1 MVRIWDNNGRFLSS
15 FSNDTFFNRIGLP
28 IAFIKNGFLFD
39 NTMRILGN
47 VNNINPKYNVIKNR
61 VLENQ
66 TFIGSYEGDSMIALL
81 YFNYLNKNN

>member
-15 FSNDTFFNRIGLP
+15 FSNNTFFNRIGLP
-28 IAFIKNGFLFD
+28 IGFINNGFLFD
-39 NTMRILGN
+39 AKMKILGN
-47 VNNINPKYNVIKNR
+47 INNINPKYNVISNR

-66 TFIGSYEGDSMIALL
+66 TFIGSYEGDAKIVLL